1 MPTKPIERLLFAQGG
16 NCFFCRKHLPRAEAS
31 VEHLVALT
39 HGGKDGDE
47 NCVACCKA
55 LNALFGRMSL
65 KEKLTIVLNQKGEF
79 KCPATQ
85 SHPLAATKPSGVS
98 GVPKAPRRQA
108 EKFALVVA
116 DLQKRGNAKPGTVE
130 KLLNTIKSHLVQLGE
145 AGEEASGVL
154 NELSARAYVSVAEER
169 VTYALPPRDALQDS
183 KERD

>member
-16 NCFFCRKHLPRAEAS
+16 NCFFCRKQLPRAEAS

-55 LNALFGRMSL
+55 LNTLFGRMSL

-79 KCPATQ
+79 KCPSGQ
-85 SHPLAATKPSGVS
+85 SQQPAAAKPS
-98 GVPKAPRRQA
+98 VPAPSPKVPRTRA

-116 DLQKRGNAKPGTVE
+116 DLQKRGNAKPGTVD
-130 KLLNTIKSHLVQLGE
+130 KLLNTIKSHLLQLGE
-145 AGEEASGVL
+145 PGEEANGLL
-154 NELSARAYVSVAEER
+154 NELAARSYVSVTDEK
-169 VTYALPPRDALQDS
+169 VNYALPPRGA
-183 KERD
+183 

>member
-16 NCFFCRKHLPRAEAS
+16 KCFFCRKPLPRAEAS
-31 VEHLVALT
+31 IEHLVAMT

-65 KEKLTIVLNQKGEF
+65 KEKLVIVLNQEGDF
-79 KCPATQ
+79 KCPAGSLSQIT
-85 SHPLAATKPSGVS
+85 
-98 GVPKAPRRQA
+98 KAPPPSPKSTPKPPRTRA

-130 KLLNTIKSHLVQLGE
+130 KLLNTIKSHLVQMGE
-145 AGEEASGVL
+145 PGEEAHGLL
-154 NELSARAYVSVAEER
+154 NDLAAKAYLSVADEKI
-169 VTYALPPRDALQDS
+169 TYALPSKDA
-183 KERD
+183 

>member
-16 NCFFCRKHLPRAEAS
+16 NCFFCRKHLPRADAS

-39 HGGKDGDE
+39 HGGKEGDE

-65 KEKLTIVLNQKGEF
+65 KEELTIVLNQKGDF

-85 SHPLAATKPSGVS
+85 SHQSPPTKAPVAGAA
-98 GVPKAPRRQA
+98 PKAPRTRA

-130 KLLNTIKSHLVQLGE
+130 KLLNTIKSQLVQLGE
-145 AGEEASGVL
+145 PGEEASGL
-154 NELSARAYVSVAEER
+154 LSELAAKAYVSVAEEK
-169 VTYALPPRDALQDS
+169 VTYALPPRDA
-183 KERD
+183 